1 LARLG
6 TGGARAANDTR
17 AVRCVWARHA
27 RAGGARVETAA
38 ATGTRAG
45 GTERRRLQAAHVSGQ
60 AQDWSGSR
68 AGQERNVGD
77 AEQVA
82 RACAR

>member
-1 LARLG
+1 
-6 TGGARAANDTR
+6 
-17 AVRCVWARHA
+17 
-27 RAGGARVETAA
+27 
-38 ATGTRAG
+38 
-45 GTERRRLQAAHVSGQ
+45 VSGQ

-68 AGQERNVGD
+68 AVQERNVGD